1 MLWWNNRHAA
11 GALDDFLHFEDIK
24 EGFDDF
30 AILGD
35 QLEGFAND
43 LGAFGGGFGEFDGG
57 FAFGG
62 AADDAD
68 LIGAILFDRAGDLAE
83 TVDDFFLD
91 LADHSRV
98 AKVDFADVDA
108 PEFVAPLVGFWGDL
122 GANGHGHGVAGF
134 QHGTEGHIA

>member
-68 LIGAILFDRAGDLAE
+68 LIGAILLDRAGDLAE
-83 TVDDFFLD
+83 TIDDFFLD
-91 LADHSRV
+91 LADHSCV

-108 PEFVAPLVGFWGDL
+108 PKFVAPLV
-122 GANGHGHGVAGF
+122 
-134 QHGTEGHIA
+134 